1 MLIRQTAQ
9 LPSQELLGGPSNNY
23 QSVKQF
29 MDSCWTLNNSI
40 LMAAQSEALIDSRLE
55 AGDVQYGAG
64 IGGNQQ
70 FWNGRQAFSFNHVR
84 PLGNMVSGMQRD
96 NRKSLIVEGLENAD
110 DQTSDQY
117 TKVLYHI
124 FKKTNFDDLFSEAFH
139 QGAFITGMNLM
150 QMYLDFSDDP
160 IFGDIRFKNL
170 SFNQYFIDPYFRNK
184 DLSDC
189 NFVWVRNYMTHG
201 AAAEL
206 LPEHRDH
213 IMSLSSSPGGI
224 GSDGKFQ
231 YMPQNFG
238 VSSPNLVAYDEFYY
252 RDYRTRKI
260 MIDRNTGQFREI
272 HKEEIDTPQY
282 ELFMAYNPQIEVQ
295 DQTIGT
301 VRMAIQVQDRVFYDG
316 PNPFNIDDF
325 PFVPV
330 IGFYNPMLPDYYNR
344 LQGMCR
350 SLRDPQMLM
359 NRRKILSLDLLE
371 SVANSGYIFK
381 EGAVVDIRHLYQT
394 GQGRII
400 PLKDTAQMTDIQPII
415 PPQIPPSYFTM
426 DESLANEMNMV
437 TGISQ
442 ENLGLNVTDV
452 AGVLAALRQ
461 KAGTITLKP
470 LFDNADFSLKTI
482 GNRVMDMVSKNYGPM
497 KVKNIL
503 EGEEPAPQFYNK
515 AFGKYHCIVEEG
527 FNTSTQKQ
535 MQFLQMV
542 QLREMGIAIPD
553 HEMIEAASIQNKSKL
568 VQSMQAQQQQAQQ
581 MQMQQAQL
589 QMQQAQA
596 QIELTKSRAI
606 ADQGLGLERVSRV
619 DENKA
624 LAVERRAQAERDEEE
639 ALLSFVKSLK
649 EIQDLDMSTMQK
661 FVAIAHAIKDREQIG
676 AEKKV
681 RAENTSNAER
691 GMVR

>member
-1 MLIRQTAQ
+1 MLMRQTAE
-9 LPSQELLGGPSNNY
+9 LPQESILGSKSSNLY
-23 QSVKQF
+23 SVKQY
-29 MDSCWTLNNSI
+29 MDYCWSINSSI
-40 LMAAQSEALIDSRLE
+40 LMAAQSEAMIDSRLE
-55 AGDVQYGAG
+55 AGDVSS
-64 IGGNQQ
+64 GGGVGGGQQ

-96 NRKSLIVEGLENAD
+96 NRKSLIVEGLENSD
-110 DQTSDQY
+110 EETSDQY

-124 FKKTNFDDLFSEAFH
+124 FKKTNFDDIFSEAFH
-139 QGAFITGMNLM
+139 QGAFITGMNLI

-160 IFGDIRFKNL
+160 IFGDIKFKNL
-170 SFNQYFIDPYFRNK
+170 AFNQFFIDPYFRNK

-189 NFVWVRNYMTHG
+189 NFVWIRNYMTHG
-201 AAAEL
+201 AAASL
-206 LPEHRDH
+206 LPEHRDA
-213 IMSLSSSPGGI
+213 IMALT
-224 GSDGKFQ
+224 GSINGMGADGRFA
-231 YMPQNFG
+231 YMPQNYG
-238 VSSPNLVAYDEFYY
+238 VTSPNLVSYDEFYY

-260 MIDRNTGQFREI
+260 IIDNQTGQNREI
-272 HKEEIDTPQY
+272 WKEETDSPMF
-282 ELFMAYNPQIEVQ
+282 ELFMSQNPQLEIQ

-301 VRMAIQVQDRVFYDG
+301 VRLAIQIQDRVFYDG
-316 PNPFNIDDF
+316 PNPFNIDDY
-325 PFVPV
+325 PLVNV
-330 IGFYNPMLPDYYNR
+330 TGFYNPMLPDYYNR

-371 SVANSGYIFK
+371 SQANSGYIFK
-381 EGAVVDIRHLYQT
+381 MDSVVDIKHLFQT

-400 PLKDTAQMTDIQPII
+400 PLKNEAQMTDIQQIL

-426 DESLANEMNMV
+426 DESLAKEMNMV

-482 GNRVMDMVSKNYGPM
+482 GNRVLDMVTNNYGPM
-497 KVKNIL
+497 KIKKIL
-503 EGEEPAPQFYNK
+503 GGKEPMPQFFNK
-515 AFGKYHCIVEEG
+515 AFGKYHCVVEEG

-535 MQFLQMV
+535 MQFLQML

-553 HEMIEAASIQNKSKL
+553 HEMISAASIQNKAQL
-568 VQSMQAQQQQAQQ
+568 IQSMQQQQEQQQQIQQ
-581 MQMQQAQL
+581 QQAQL

-596 QIELTKSRAI
+596 QIQLTQARAI
-606 ADQGLGLERVSRV
+606 ADEGLGLERVSRV

-639 ALLSFVKSLK
+639 ALLSFVRSIK
-649 EIQDLDMSTMQK
+649 ELQEIDANTLHK
-661 FVAIAHAIKDREQIG
+661 FVEIATAIKEHEQIG
-676 AEKKV
+676 VKNKV
-681 RAENTSNAER
+681 ENTSNGR
-691 GMVR
+691 TGMLR